1 MPRQTKKQTARAKSP
16 AKIEISP
23 ASPDRAPVEEAGQQS
38 VQAVVLRM
46 QAVLNERIDR
56 TRETLRSTEKAMSS
70 LRDYEARIGQL
81 EAEVQGLRTSGKA
94 LEMRAKQQEAEN
106 AALRARL
113 AAQPSASEVA
123 RLRQAVQH
131 VRKVAAEEL
140 GRAVK
145 ALLPPRKGGLF
156 GKGRSLSK
164 QAQSLVNGGVIDP
177 AWYLA
182 HHGDVAAAGMD
193 PAIHYIL
200 HGAAEGRAPNPAL
213 DETARGD

>member
-1 MPRQTKKQTARAKSP
+1 MPRQAKKKTTRAKSP

-23 ASPDRAPVEEAGQQS
+23 ASPDQAPVEEAGQQS

-56 TRETLRSTEKAMSS
+56 TRETLRSTEEAMSS

-81 EAEVQGLRTSGKA
+81 EAEVHGLRTSGKA

-106 AALRARL
+106 TALRARL

-123 RLRQAVQH
+123 RLRQAVQQA
-131 VRKVAAEEL
+131 RKVAAEEL

-145 ALLPPRKGGLF
+145 ALLPRKGGLF
-156 GKGRSLSK
+156 WKGTSLSK
-164 QAQSLVNGGVIDP
+164 QAQALVKGGVVDP

-193 PAIHYIL
+193 PAVHYIL
-200 HGAAEGRAPNPAL
+200 HGAAEGRAPNPTL
-213 DETARGD
+213 DEATRGD

>member
-1 MPRQTKKQTARAKSP
+1 MPRQAKKKTTRTKSP

-23 ASPDRAPVEEAGQQS
+23 VSPDQAPVEEAGQQS

-56 TRETLRSTEKAMSS
+56 TRETLRSTEEAMSS
-70 LRDYEARIGQL
+70 LRDYETRIGQL

-106 AALRARL
+106 TALRARL

-123 RLRQAVQH
+123 RLRQTAQQI
-131 VRKVAAEEL
+131 RKVAAEEL

-145 ALLPPRKGGLF
+145 ALLPRKGGLF
-156 GKGRSLSK
+156 GKGTSLSK
-164 QAQSLVNGGVIDP
+164 QAQALVNGGVVDP

-193 PAIHYIL
+193 PAVHYIL
-200 HGAAEGRAPNPAL
+200 HGAAEGRAPNPTL
-213 DETARGD
+213 DEAARGD